1 MSARGALGAAT
12 AHPRLLTWVFARV
25 MLANFGYFL
34 SLGVMNIALPRFIE
48 GPLGSTD
55 VGVGLGVGSFTVTAL
70 LLRPFSGRF
79 GDRRGRQLPIAIGA
93 VLHTVAVAGM
103 ILSSSL
109 VHVVALRLLTG
120 VAEALFFVGVST
132 AAQDLAPD
140 HRRGEAASV
149 FSLSLFVALAIG
161 PVAGETVLDRFGYDA
176 VWGLA
181 AGAAAFGAIL
191 AITIPDTRVD
201 PSADGKPG
209 PLIHPASLRPG
220 LILGC
225 AIWGLAAF
233 GPFVP
238 LYALE
243 LGMSGARMVLLAN
256 SLTILAVRSIG
267 ARIPDQLGPLRT
279 ARFALICNPC
289 GLAVMGLWQDVPG
302 LFVGAIVLGIGQ
314 ALAFPALM
322 TIAVNSA
329 PASERGSVMGT
340 FTAFF
345 DLSFGGGAIVLGAV
359 AHAVGYNGAFLTAM
373 GVASIGLMVLLAAPP
388 KVPVGTLRSSP
399 VLAIEPPGE

>member
-1 MSARGALGAAT
+1 
-12 AHPRLLTWVFARV
+12 

-34 SLGVMNIALPRFIE
+34 SLGIMNVTLPRYIE

-55 VGVGLGVGSFTVTAL
+55 VGVGIGVGSFTVTAL

-93 VLHTVAVAGM
+93 IIHTAAVAGL
-103 ILSSSL
+103 ILSTSL

-132 AAQDLAPD
+132 AAQDMAPD
-140 HRRGEAASV
+140 DRRGEAASL
-149 FSLSLFVALAIG
+149 FSLSLFVAISIG
-161 PVAGETVLDRFGYDA
+161 PLIGEPVLDRFGFDA
-176 VWGLA
+176 VWLA
-181 AGAAAFGAIL
+181 ATAAAGFGAVMAL
-191 AITIPDTRVD
+191 TLPDTRVD
-201 PSADGKPG
+201 PGADVGPG
-209 PLIHPASLRPG
+209 PLVHRASLRPG

-243 LGMSGARMVLLAN
+243 LGLSGASLVILAN
-256 SLTILAVRSIG
+256 SLTILAFRSIG
-267 ARIPDQLGPLRT
+267 ARIPDRLGPIRT
-279 ARFALICNPC
+279 ARFALICNPT
-289 GLAVMGLWQDVPG
+289 GLAVMGLWHAVPG
-302 LFVGAIVLGIGQ
+302 LFIGAVVLGIGQ

-322 TIAVNSA
+322 TIAVNNA
-329 PASERGSVMGT
+329 PAHERGSVMGT

-345 DLSFGGGAIVLGAV
+345 DLSFGFGAIALGAV
-359 AHAVGYNGAFLTAM
+359 AHSAGYNGAFLTAM
-373 GVASIGLMVLLAAPP
+373 GVASIGFLMLVLAPP
-388 KVPVGTLRSSP
+388 KVRPVEIKSTP
-399 VLAIEPPGE
+399 VIVEPPGQ

>member
-1 MSARGALGAAT
+1 
-12 AHPRLLTWVFARV
+12 

-34 SLGVMNIALPRFIE
+34 SLGVMNVALPRFIE
-48 GPLGSTD
+48 GPLDSTD
-55 VGVGLGVGSFTVTAL
+55 VGVGIGVGSFTVTAL

-79 GDRRGRQLPIAIGA
+79 GDRRGRQWPIAIGA
-93 VLHTVAVAGM
+93 IIHTAAVAGM
-103 ILSSSL
+103 LLATSL
-109 VHVVALRLLTG
+109 PHVVALRLLTG

-132 AAQDLAPD
+132 AAQDMAPD
-140 HRRGEAASV
+140 HRRGEAASL

-181 AGAAAFGAIL
+181 AAAAAFGAIL
-191 AITIPDTRVD
+191 ACTIPDTRVD
-201 PSADGKPG
+201 PDANAKPG
-209 PLIHPASLRPG
+209 PLVHPASLRPG
-220 LILGC
+220 FILGC

-243 LGMSGARMVLLAN
+243 LGMSGARYVLLAN
-256 SLTILAVRSIG
+256 AITILLVRSVG
-267 ARIPDQLGPLRT
+267 ARIPDRLGALRT
-279 ARFALICNPC
+279 ARFALVCNPM
-289 GLAVMGLWQDVPG
+289 GLAVMGLWASVPG
-302 LFVGAIVLGIGQ
+302 LFVGAVVLAIGQ

-322 TIAVNSA
+322 TIAVNNA

-345 DLSFGGGAIVLGAV
+345 DLSFGAGAIALGAV

-373 GVASIGLMVLLAAPP
+373 CVASVGLMILVLAPP
-388 KVPVGTLRSSP
+388 KVRLSTTPSRPVM
-399 VLAIEPPGE
+399 AIEPPGE

>member
-1 MSARGALGAAT
+1 
-12 AHPRLLTWVFARV
+12 

-34 SLGVMNIALPRFIE
+34 SLGVMNVALPRFIE
-48 GPLGSTD
+48 GPLGETD

-93 VLHTVAVAGM
+93 IIHTIAVAGM
-103 ILSSSL
+103 LLSSSL
-109 VHVVALRLLTG
+109 VHVIALRLLTG

-161 PVAGETVLDRFGYDA
+161 PVMGETVLDRFGYDA

-181 AGAAAFGAIL
+181 AGAAALGAAFAL
-191 AITIPDTRVD
+191 TLPDTRVD
-201 PSADGKPG
+201 PDGDGKPG

-256 SLTILAVRSIG
+256 SLTILALRSIG
-267 ARIPDQLGPLRT
+267 ARLPDQLGALRT
-279 ARFALICNPC
+279 ARFALFCNPC
-289 GLAVMGLWQDVPG
+289 GLAIMGLWQDVPG
-302 LFVGAIVLGIGQ
+302 LFVGAIILGIGQ
-314 ALAFPALM
+314 AFAFPALM
-322 TIAVNSA
+322 TMAVNSA

-345 DLSFGGGAIVLGAV
+345 DLSFGFGAIALGAV
-359 AHAVGYNGAFLTAM
+359 AHASGYNGAFLTAM
-373 GVASIGLMVLLAAPP
+373 GVASIGLLILVVAPP
-388 KVPVGTLRSSP
+388 KVPVRHLRQPS

>member
-1 MSARGALGAAT
+1 
-12 AHPRLLTWVFARV
+12 

-34 SLGVMNIALPRFIE
+34 SLGVMNVALPRFIE

-55 VGVGLGVGSFTVTAL
+55 VGVGIGVGSFTVTAL

-79 GDRRGRQLPIAIGA
+79 GDRRGRQWPIAIGA
-93 VLHTVAVAGM
+93 IIHTGAVAGM
-103 ILSSSL
+103 LVATSL
-109 VHVVALRLLTG
+109 PHVVTLRLVTG

-132 AAQDLAPD
+132 AAQDMAPD
-140 HRRGEAASV
+140 HRRGEAASL

-191 AITIPDTRVD
+191 ACTIPDTRVD
-201 PSADGKPG
+201 PDANTKPG
-209 PLIHPASLRPG
+209 PLVHPASLRPG
-220 LILGC
+220 FILGC

-243 LGMSGARMVLLAN
+243 LGMSGARYVLLAN
-256 SLTILAVRSIG
+256 AITILIVRSVG
-267 ARIPDQLGPLRT
+267 ARIPDRLGALRT
-279 ARFALICNPC
+279 ARFALVCNPM
-289 GLAVMGLWQDVPG
+289 GLAVMGLWASVPG
-302 LFVGAIVLGIGQ
+302 LFVGAVVLAIGQ

-322 TIAVNSA
+322 TIAVNNA

-345 DLSFGGGAIVLGAV
+345 DLSFGAGAIALGAV

-373 GVASIGLMVLLAAPP
+373 CVASIGLMILVLAPP
-388 KVPVGTLRSSP
+388 RVSLTTAPSRPVM
-399 VLAIEPPGE
+399 AIEPPGE

>member
-1 MSARGALGAAT
+1 
-12 AHPRLLTWVFARV
+12 

-34 SLGVMNIALPRFIE
+34 SLGVMNVALPRFIE

-55 VGVGLGVGSFTVTAL
+55 VGVGIGVGSFTVTAL
-70 LLRPFSGRF
+70 LLRPWSGRF
-79 GDRRGRQLPIAIGA
+79 GDLRGRQWPIGIGA
-93 VLHTVAVAGM
+93 VIHACAVAGM
-103 ILSSSL
+103 LLASSL

-132 AAQDLAPD
+132 AAQDMAPD
-140 HRRGEAASV
+140 DRRGEAASL

-161 PVAGETVLDRFGYDA
+161 PVIGETVLDGFGYKA

-181 AGAAAFGAIL
+181 AAAATFGAVFAL
-191 AITIPDTRVD
+191 TVPDTRVNPD
-201 PSADGKPG
+201 AGDGPG
-209 PLIHPASLRPG
+209 PLVHPAALRPG

-243 LGMSGARMVLLAN
+243 LGMSGARYVLLAN
-256 SLTILAVRSIG
+256 SVTILLLRSVG
-267 ARIPDQLGPLRT
+267 ARLPDRFGSLRT
-279 ARFALICNPC
+279 ARFALIANPM
-289 GLAVMGLWQDVPG
+289 GLAIMGLWASVPG
-302 LFVGAIVLGIGQ
+302 LFVGAIILGIGQ
-314 ALAFPALM
+314 AFAFPALM

-345 DLSFGGGAIVLGAV
+345 DLSFGGGAIALGAV

-373 GVASIGLMVLLAAPP
+373 GVASIGLATLIFAPP
-388 KVPVGTLRSSP
+388 KVPIIVEPSRP
-399 VLAIEPPGE
+399 VVEIEPPGE

>member
-1 MSARGALGAAT
+1 MTTDRASRG
-12 AHPRLLTWVFARV
+12 PSLLTWTFVRV

-34 SLGVMNIALPRFIE
+34 SLGVMNVALPRFIE

-55 VGVGLGVGSFTVTAL
+55 VGVGIGVGSFTVTAL

-79 GDRRGRQLPIAIGA
+79 GDRRGRQWPIAIGA
-93 VLHTVAVAGM
+93 IVHTVAVAGM
-103 ILSSSL
+103 LLSSSL

-132 AAQDLAPD
+132 AAQDMAPD
-140 HRRGEAASV
+140 HRRGEAASL

-161 PVAGETVLDRFGYDA
+161 PVAGEAVLDSFGYDA

-181 AGAAAFGAIL
+181 AAAAGLGAAFAL
-191 AITIPDTRVD
+191 TIPDTRVD
-201 PSADGKPG
+201 PDADAKPG
-209 PLIHPASLRPG
+209 PLVHPASLRPG

-238 LYALE
+238 LYALQ
-243 LGMSGARMVLLAN
+243 LGLSGARYVLLAN
-256 SLTILAVRSIG
+256 SLTILLVRSVG
-267 ARIPDQLGPLRT
+267 ARIPDRMGPLRT
-279 ARFALICNPC
+279 ARFALVCNPL
-289 GLAVMGLWQDVPG
+289 GLAIIGFSGSVPG
-302 LFVGAIVLGIGQ
+302 LFIGAVVLAVGQ

-345 DLSFGGGAIVLGAV
+345 DLSFGLGAMILGAV
-359 AHAVGYNGAFLTAM
+359 AHATGYSGAFLTAM
-373 GVASIGLMVLLAAPP
+373 GVASMGLLILLVAPP
-388 KVPVGTLRSSP
+388 KVPILIDRSRP
-399 VLAIEPPGE
+399 VVAIEPPGE